1 MNESH
6 PGRVVTF
13 RALLAADFP
22 QVRDWLSRP
31 HVAEWWGRDSGG
43 IAGVGSAAPTL
54 AAVEARYGP
63 LLAATSK
70 THNYIVLLDGAAIG
84 LVQTYRLDDYPDYAA
99 CIGIDEGAGI
109 DLFIGELDHVGRG
122 IGSLVIAAFARD
134 VVFGL
139 QGMEVCVASPDPRNL
154 RSLRAFEKAGFE
166 RRQTFTVPGTRNRET
181 LLVLR
186 RR

>member
-1 MNESH
+1 MNEWR
-6 PGRVVTF
+6 PGDVVTF
-13 RALLAADFP
+13 RALPEADFP
-22 QVRDWLSRP
+22 QVRDWLGRP

-54 AAVEARYGP
+54 AAVEARYRP

-70 THNYIVLLDGAAIG
+70 THNYIVLLDGVAIG
-84 LVQTYRLDDYPDYAA
+84 LVQTYRLRDYPDYAA

-122 IGSLVIAAFARD
+122 IGPLVIAAFARD
-134 VVFGL
+134 VVFDL
-139 QGMEVCVASPDPRNL
+139 HGMEVCVASPDASNL

-166 RRQTFTVPGTRNRET
+166 RRETFTVPGTGNRET
-181 LLVLR
+181 LEVLR
-186 RR
+186 RQ